1 MILRGFGGVELRPG
15 TPAYDAAWVA
25 AQVERA
31 PDAWQ
36 GRLRGIHEQRIGD
49 GRSAAAVFA
58 ANSWLRQVAEPF
70 GAALLP
76 LHATD
81 DDVRAAADRLADE
94 CRRTVA
100 GLAKDEADA
109 YAIAARFCTARGIDA
124 APARVGPFGVEAR
137 PALARMACARWWRRR
152 LRAHHGRTVEAHAWR
167 LGVVHGKPA
176 RRGAPAGERY
186 VSDSNAERRAQQ
198 RERNA
203 RALANVEAVN
213 QHGQAYSLLELAEL
227 STANPTIRRGE
238 LMTRIAGFE
247 RCARELGH
255 AAEFWTATAPSEFH
269 TQGGDNPKFK
279 GGTARDAQQWLCR
292 AWARFRSWAGR
303 KGVRLY
309 GFRIAEPH
317 QDGCPHWHLLLFMP
331 GAFVARARAKFR
343 RYWLRLDATPATAE
357 NLKGSARRIA
367 IRAAENADESRRK
380 YACKF
385 VRVEMDGAYS
395 AAGYIAKYISKNIDG
410 YQVQRDLY
418 GNDAVQGAARID
430 AWAATWGIRQF
441 QQIGGAPVGV
451 WRELRRMHDDGECTA
466 TISAARA
473 CADVSGGAA
482 SQGWADYTMLQGG
495 PLVRRA
501 DLRVKVARTEA
512 GQAWDAVQRLQ
523 VPAQQTMYGEVATGR
538 TWGVR
543 DCARGVSVATRLFAW
558 EVRRRSGT
566 GTGTD
571 TQRGKGASRAPVG
584 ARREGVSARA
594 AQPAA
599 QPWTRV
605 NNCTHQVPEVSGP
618 ALKAEGDPGL
628 QWLKGDDLEAWKRRR
643 DVSDVWRAWWSSGDG
658 AAMLAR

>member
-1 MILRGFGGVELRPG
+1 MGASARPGEGGGLILRGFGGVELRPG
-15 TPAYDAAWVA
+15 TPAYDAAWTA

-36 GRLRGIHEQRIGD
+36 GRLRAVHAQRMGD
-49 GRSAAAVFA
+49 GRSASAVYA

-70 GAALLP
+70 AGELLP

-81 DDVRAAADRLADE
+81 DDIRAAADRLADE

-100 GLAKDEADA
+100 GLAKDEAGA
-109 YAIAARFCTARGIDA
+109 YDIAERFCTARGIG
-124 APARVGPFGVEAR
+124 PALPVVTLAGVNVR

-167 LGVVHGKPA
+167 LGLVHGKTA
-176 RRGAPAGERY
+176 RRGAQAGERY

-198 RERNA
+198 RERNR

-213 QHGQAYSLLELAEL
+213 QNGECYSLLELAEL
-227 STANPTIRRGE
+227 SVANPTIRRGE

-247 RCARELGH
+247 ECARELGH

-269 TQGGDNPKFK
+269 TQGGDNPKFS
-279 GGTARDAQQWLCR
+279 GATARDAQQWLCKS
-292 AWARFRSWAGR
+292 WARFRAWAGR

-317 QDGCPHWHLLLFMP
+317 QDGCPHWHMLLFMP
-331 GAFVARARAKFR
+331 AAFVARARARFR
-343 RYWLRLDATPATAE
+343 RYWLRLDQAPAAVE
-357 NLKGSARRIA
+357 RLRGHDRRVA
-367 IRAAENADESRRK
+367 LRAAENADESRRA

-385 VRVEMDGAYS
+385 VKVEMDGAYS

-418 GNDAVQGAARID
+418 GHDAVQGAARID

-451 WRELRRMHDDGECTA
+451 WRELRRMHADDECTPV
-466 TISAARA
+466 ISAARA
-473 CADVSGGAA
+473 CADVSGGQA
-482 SQGWADYTMLQGG
+482 SQGWADYQALQGG

-501 DLRVKVARTEA
+501 DLRVTVARTDD

-523 VPAQQTMYGEVATGR
+523 VEAPETMYGETARGVV
-538 TWGVR
+538 WGVR

-558 EVRRRSGT
+558 EVRRRNGT
-566 GTGTD
+566 GTGTGA
-571 TQRGKGASRAPVG
+571 QR
-584 ARREGVSARA
+584 VSARA

-618 ALKAEGDPGL
+618 ALKAECDPGL